1 MKAAVFPGSFD
12 PMTNGHLDIVERASM
27 LFDKVYVAVGINSS
41 KTPLFSV
48 DERLDLVKES
58 VKDISNVEVCL
69 VKGVVVTHAKDLGA
83 KWIIK
88 GLRDEEEFR
97 YESDLERNNKFI
109 ESEIETIYF
118 SASRENIST
127 RSSSIKEF
135 IKYGVDVT
143 GFLPKPFARVIKER
157 FFSE

>member
-48 DERLDLVKES
+48 DERLQLVKES

-69 VKGVVVTHAKDLGA
+69 VRGLVVSHAKDLGA

-88 GLRDEEEFR
+88 GLRDEEDFR

-109 ESEIETIYF
+109 EKDIETIYF

-143 GFLPKPFARVIKER
+143 EFLPKPFATVIKER
-157 FFSE
+157 FFS

>member
-48 DERLDLVKES
+48 DERLELVKES

-69 VKGVVVTHAKDLGA
+69 VKGLVVTHAKNLGA

-88 GLRDEEEFR
+88 GL
-97 YESDLERNNKFI
+97 SD
-109 ESEIETIYF
+109 
-118 SASRENIST
+118 
-127 RSSSIKEF
+127 
-135 IKYGVDVT
+135 
-143 GFLPKPFARVIKER
+143 
-157 FFSE
+157 

>member
-1 MKAAVFPGSFD
+1 MKTAVFPGSFD
-12 PMTNGHLDIVERASM
+12 PMTNGHLDIVNRASE

-41 KTPLFSV
+41 KTPLFTV
-48 DERLDLVKES
+48 EERLELVKES
-58 VKDISNVEVCL
+58 VKDIGNVEVCL
-69 VKGVVVTHAKDLGA
+69 VRGLVVSHAKDLGA

-88 GLRDEEEFR
+88 GLRDEEDFR

-109 ESEIETIYF
+109 EKDIETIYF

-135 IKYGVDVT
+135 IKYCVDVT
-143 GFLPKPFARVIKER
+143 EFLPKPFATVIKER
-157 FFSE
+157 FFS

>member
-1 MKAAVFPGSFD
+1 MKTAVFPGSFD
-12 PMTNGHLDIVERASM
+12 PMTNGHLDIVKRASA
-27 LFDKVYVAVGINSS
+27 LFDKVYVAVGVNSS
-41 KTPLFSV
+41 KTPLFTV
-48 DERLDLVKES
+48 EERLELVKES
-58 VKDISNVEVCL
+58 VKEISNVEVCL
-69 VKGVVVTHAKDLGA
+69 IRGLVVTHAKELGA

-88 GLRDEEEFR
+88 GLRDEEDFR

-109 ESEIETIYF
+109 ESNIETIYF

-143 GFLPKPFARVIKER
+143 GFLQEPFARVIRER
-157 FFSE
+157 FFS

>member
-48 DERLDLVKES
+48 DERLELVKES

-69 VKGVVVTHAKDLGA
+69 VKGLVVTHAKNLGA

-88 GLRDEEEFR
+88 GLRDEEDFR

-109 ESEIETIYF
+109 EKDIETIYF

-143 GFLPKPFARVIKER
+143 EFLPKPFATVIKER
-157 FFSE
+157 FFS

>member
-69 VKGVVVTHAKDLGA
+69 VKGLVVTHAKNLGA
-83 KWIIK
+83 KLIIN
-88 GLRDEEEFR
+88 GLRD
-97 YESDLERNNKFI
+97 
-109 ESEIETIYF
+109 
-118 SASRENIST
+118 
-127 RSSSIKEF
+127 
-135 IKYGVDVT
+135 
-143 GFLPKPFARVIKER
+143 
-157 FFSE
+157 

>member
-1 MKAAVFPGSFD
+1 MKTAVFPGSFD
-12 PMTNGHLDIVERASM
+12 PMTNGHLDIVKRASA
-27 LFDKVYVAVGINSS
+27 LFDKVYVAVGVNSS
-41 KTPLFSV
+41 KTPLFTV
-48 DERLDLVKES
+48 EERLELVKES
-58 VKDISNVEVCL
+58 VKEISNVEVCL
-69 VKGVVVTHAKDLGA
+69 IRGLVVTHAKELGA

-88 GLRDEEEFR
+88 GLRDEEDFR

-109 ESEIETIYF
+109 ESNIETIYF

-143 GFLPKPFARVIKER
+143 EFLPKPFATFIKER
-157 FFSE
+157 FFS

>member
-48 DERLDLVKES
+48 DERLQLVKES

-69 VKGVVVTHAKDLGA
+69 VKGLVVTHAKDLGA

-88 GLRDEEEFR
+88 GLRDEEDFI
-97 YESDLERNNKFI
+97 YESDLEINNKFI

>member
-48 DERLDLVKES
+48 DERLELVKES
-58 VKDISNVEVCL
+58 VKDIINVEVCL
-69 VKGVVVTHAKDLGA
+69 VKGLVVTHAKNLGA

-88 GLRDEEEFR
+88 GLRDEEDFR
-97 YESDLERNNKFI
+97 YESDLERNNKFN
-109 ESEIETIYF
+109 ESAIQTIYF

>member
-1 MKAAVFPGSFD
+1 MKTAVFPGSFD
-12 PMTNGHLDIVERASM
+12 PMTNGHLDIVNRASE

-41 KTPLFSV
+41 KTPLFTV
-48 DERLDLVKES
+48 EERLELVKES
-58 VKDISNVEVCL
+58 VKDIVNVEVCL
-69 VKGVVVTHAKDLGA
+69 VRGLVVSHAKDLGA

-88 GLRDEEEFR
+88 GLRDEEDFR

-109 ESEIETIYF
+109 EKDIETIYF

-143 GFLPKPFARVIKER
+143 EFLPKPFATVIKER
-157 FFSE
+157 FFS

>member
-1 MKAAVFPGSFD
+1 MKTAVFPGSFD
-12 PMTNGHLDIVERASM
+12 PMTNGHLDIVNRASE
-27 LFDKVYVAVGINSS
+27 LFDKVFVAVGINSS
-41 KTPLFSV
+41 KTPLFTV
-48 DERLDLVKES
+48 EERLELVKES
-58 VKDISNVEVCL
+58 VKDIVNVEVCL
-69 VKGVVVTHAKDLGA
+69 VRGLVVSHAKDLGA

-88 GLRDEEEFR
+88 GLRDEEDFR

-109 ESEIETIYF
+109 EKDIETIYF

-143 GFLPKPFARVIKER
+143 EFLPKPFATVIKER
-157 FFSE
+157 FFS

>member
-12 PMTNGHLDIVERASM
+12 PMTNGHLDIVKRASI
-27 LFDKVYVAVGINSS
+27 LFDKVYVAVGVNSS
-41 KTPLFSV
+41 KTPLFSPE
-48 DERLDLVKES
+48 ERIELVKES
-58 VKDISNVEVCL
+58 VKDIPNLEVCL
-69 VKGVVVTHAKDLGA
+69 IKGLVVSHAKELGA

-88 GLRDEEEFR
+88 GLRDEDDFR

-109 ESEIETIYF
+109 ESEVETIYF

-157 FFSE
+157 FFSL

>member
-1 MKAAVFPGSFD
+1 MKTAVFPGSFD
-12 PMTNGHLDIVERASM
+12 PMTNGHLDIVKRASA
-27 LFDKVYVAVGINSS
+27 LFDKVYVAVGVNSS
-41 KTPLFSV
+41 KTPLFTV
-48 DERLDLVKES
+48 EERLELVKES
-58 VKDISNVEVCL
+58 VKEISNVEVCL
-69 VKGVVVTHAKDLGA
+69 IRGLVVTHAKELGA

-88 GLRDEEEFR
+88 GLRDEEDFR

-109 ESEIETIYF
+109 ESNIETIYF

-143 GFLPKPFARVIKER
+143 GFLAEPFARVIRER
-157 FFSE
+157 FFS

>member
-1 MKAAVFPGSFD
+1 MRIAVFPGSFD
-12 PMTNGHLDIVERASM
+12 PMTNGHLDIVIRASR
-27 LFDKVYVAVGINSS
+27 LFDKVYIAVGNNIS
-41 KTPLFSV
+41 KNPLFSPE
-48 DERLDLVKES
+48 ERYYLVKES
-58 VKDISNVEVCL
+58 VKEIPNVDVCVISGL
-69 VKGVVVTHAKDLGA
+69 VVTYARELGA

-88 GLRDEEEFR
+88 GLRDEEDFR

-109 ESEIETIYF
+109 EPDIETVYL

-143 GFLPKPFARVIKER
+143 SFLPTPFATSIKER
-157 FFSE
+157 FFSK

>member
-48 DERLDLVKES
+48 DERLELVKES
-58 VKDISNVEVCL
+58 VKDIINVEVCL
-69 VKGVVVTHAKDLGA
+69 VKGLVVTHAKNLGA

-88 GLRDEEEFR
+88 GLRDEEDFR

-109 ESEIETIYF
+109 EGEIETIYF

>member
-1 MKAAVFPGSFD
+1 MKTAVFPGSFD
-12 PMTNGHLDIVERASM
+12 PMTNGHLDIVNRASE

-41 KTPLFSV
+41 KTPLFTV
-48 DERLDLVKES
+48 EERLELVKES
-58 VKDISNVEVCL
+58 VKDIGNVEVCL
-69 VKGVVVTHAKDLGA
+69 VRRLVVSHAKDLGA

-88 GLRDEEEFR
+88 GLRDEEDFR

-109 ESEIETIYF
+109 EKDIETIYF

-143 GFLPKPFARVIKER
+143 EFLPKPFATVIKER
-157 FFSE
+157 FFS